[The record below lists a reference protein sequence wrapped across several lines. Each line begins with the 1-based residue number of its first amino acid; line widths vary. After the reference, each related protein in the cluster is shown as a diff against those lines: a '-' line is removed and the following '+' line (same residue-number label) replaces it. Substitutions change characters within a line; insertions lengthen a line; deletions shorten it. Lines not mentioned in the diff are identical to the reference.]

1 MTNILFLVLA
11 VLAQPPGMTRI
22 EINTREMVGLRDRE
36 NVIRGT
42 CDGRPASA
50 TIIMASSGRAGR
62 LVLSAGSLTREVP
75 PAFLNGS
82 LVANGLFHTGLAC
95 DGQRLQLSAS
105 AVRTDAQGA
114 IIMDVQRI
122 VMDLRTG
129 EVSMTEMRTLSPAET
144 RSELR

>member
-1 MTNILFLVLA
+1 MTNTLFLVLA
-11 VLAQPPGMTRI
+11 LLAQPPGMTRI
-22 EINTREMVGLRDRE
+22 EINTRDMVGLRDRE

-50 TIIMASSGRAGR
+50 TIVMASSGGGGR

-75 PAFLNGS
+75 PTFLNGS

-105 AVRTDAQGA
+105 AIRTGAQGE

-122 VMDLRTG
+122 IMDLRTG
-129 EVSMTEMRTLSPAET
+129 AISMTEMRTLSPAET